1 MDDERSNV
9 LSDDA
14 LVIDETEEYFGPLY
28 PFVKDDSITDIDFN
42 GNSIWLTDSAN
53 TRFESS
59 VKLSPAF
66 VEAFTKR
73 IANSVSKPF
82 HKQQPILE
90 AETDTLRIT
99 IVHESVALTGR
110 SICIRK
116 SLPYVRMT
124 EESMVAEG
132 YCTKEILNLLKNCIF
147 AKRNIVFCG
156 EPGAGKTECAK
167 FLSQFIRKEERVVT
181 IEETPEIHYRS
192 INPRGDCIELKVGS
206 QMDYSTAIKT
216 CLRMNP
222 KWMMLSES
230 RSTEVL
236 RLIEGFSTGVKGIT
250 TLHTDDVRSVPDRM
264 VNMSG
269 QIRNEG
275 RVENDVYNFVDLAVL
290 IKRREEVGEDGSRK
304 VCRYIDQIASFERS
318 GHENICH
325 MIVDGGKLLPQGVPE
340 HLAGKLFAAGIFNPL
355 GVKDELEEKIES
367 DPKRNLALRIER
379 KPATWRS
386 YQMS

>member
-1 MDDERSNV
+1 MDEE
-9 LSDDA
+9 

-28 PFVKDDSITDIDFN
+28 EFVEDDSITDIDYN
-42 GNSIWLTDSAN
+42 GSSIWLTDSNN
-53 TRFESS
+53 TRYESEVS
-59 VKLSPAF
+59 LEPAF

-73 IANSVSKPF
+73 VANSVSKPF
-82 HKQQPILE
+82 HKQEPILE
-90 AETDTLRIT
+90 AETDRLRIT
-99 IVHESVALTGR
+99 IVHESVAITGR

-124 EESMVAEG
+124 EETMVEEG
-132 YCTKEILNLLKNCIF
+132 YCSREVLNLLKNCIF

-192 INPRGDCIELKVGS
+192 INPKGDCVELKVGS

-290 IKRREEVGEDGSRK
+290 IKRREEIGEDGSYK
-304 VCRYIDQIASFERS
+304 VRRYIDQVASFERR
-318 GHENICH
+318 GGENICH
-325 MIVDGGKLLPQGVPE
+325 MIVDEGKLLPQGVPE
-340 HLAGKLFAAGIFNPL
+340 HLAVKLYAAGIFNPL
-355 GVKDELEEKIES
+355 GKRDEEEERIERA
-367 DPKRNLALRIER
+367 PMKNLALHIER
-379 KPATWRS
+379 KPVTWRS
-386 YQMS
+386 FQMS